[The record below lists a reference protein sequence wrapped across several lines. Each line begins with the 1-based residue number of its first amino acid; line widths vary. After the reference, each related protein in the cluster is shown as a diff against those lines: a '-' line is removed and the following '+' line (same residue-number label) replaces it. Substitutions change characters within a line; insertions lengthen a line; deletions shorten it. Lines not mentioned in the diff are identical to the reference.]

1 MKQLTDEQL
10 VELLL
15 ISGERAVREI
25 TEMFKDVKDK
35 TFLVGAV
42 SMYMSH
48 LIKAFEIDPQLLTQA
63 MTKRKANKAKERD

>member
-25 TEMFKDVKDK
+25 TEMFKDIKDK

-48 LIKAFEIDPQLLTQA
+48 LIKAFEVDPQLFNETIS
-63 MTKRKANKAKERD
+63 KRKANKAKERD